1 MRDPFKIDGRTAI
14 SVSGGRTSGYMLWRV
29 LQSNGGRL
37 PDDCVAMFANTG
49 KENEPTLAFVRDM
62 QSRWDVP
69 IVWLEYRSGIEH
81 LGNVSSVPDDAP
93 KPTYAVVD
101 FASASRN
108 GEPFKALIRR
118 RQFLPNPVSRFCT
131 SELKIRT
138 MHRYLASL
146 GWATGDGEWDQ
157 MVGIRADEQ
166 RRVAKIRARGTSTE
180 TVRETMG
187 LPLADAGVTLAEVSA
202 FWATQP
208 FDLGLEVINGRT
220 PDGNCDLCFLKPPA
234 VRLGIMKRKPQ
245 ASVWWIEAEAEA
257 EAKTSKPAGS
267 RFNKYGQPDYASLA
281 AYARDQR
288 DMFDPE
294 EEAIACF
301 CGD

>member
-1 MRDPFKIDGRTAI
+1 MNDPFKIDGRTAI

-29 LQSNGGRL
+29 LQANGGSL
-37 PDDCVAMFANTG
+37 PADCVAMFANTG
-49 KENEPTLAFVRDM
+49 KENEQTLRFVRDM
-62 QSRWDVP
+62 QIQWSVP
-69 IVWLEYRSGIEH
+69 IRWLEYRSGLES
-81 LGNVSSVPDDAP
+81 LGALLSVPADSPPQSFAL
-93 KPTYAVVD
+93 VD
-101 FASASRN
+101 FENASRN

-138 MHRYLASL
+138 MHRFLATL
-146 GWATGDGEWDQ
+146 GWADGDGEWDQ
-157 MVGIRADEQ
+157 MVGIRMDEQ
-166 RRVAKIRARGTSTE
+166 RRVSKIRARGVSTE
-180 TVRETMG
+180 TVREHME
-187 LPLADAGVTLAEVSA
+187 LPLADAGITLRDVSS
-202 FWATQP
+202 FWAASA
-208 FDLGLEVINGRT
+208 FDLGLPVINGRT

-234 VRLGIMKRKPQ
+234 VRLSIIKRTPES
-245 ASVWWIEAEAEA
+245 AVWWIEAEAEA
-257 EAKTSKPAGS
+257 EAKAGAGA
-267 RFNKYGQPDYASLA
+267 RFNKYGEPSYAALA

>member
-1 MRDPFKIDGRTAI
+1 MHDPFVVTGRTAI

-29 LQSNGGRL
+29 LQANGSRL

-49 KENEPTLAFVRDM
+49 KENEETLCFVRDM
-62 QSRWDVP
+62 QEHWGVP
-69 IVWLEYRSGIEH
+69 IVWLEYRSSLEH
-81 LGNVSSVPDDAP
+81 LGALLKVPDDAP
-93 KPTYAVVD
+93 APTFARVD
-101 FASASRN
+101 FDTASRK

-146 GWATGDGEWDQ
+146 GWRDDGGEWDQ

-166 RRVAKIRARGTSTE
+166 RRVAKIRSRGASTE
-180 TVRETMG
+180 TVRETMCM
-187 LPLADAGVTLAEVSA
+187 PLADAGVALAEVSA
-202 FWATQP
+202 FWAAQP
-208 FDLGLEVINGRT
+208 FDLGLPVINGRT

-234 VRLGIMKRKPQ
+234 VRLGIMKRKPL

-257 EAKTSKPAGS
+257 EAKSGAGA
-267 RFNKYGQPDYASLA
+267 RFNKYGEPDYASLA

-288 DMFDPE
+288 DLFDPD